1 MAGRKRKLEVGVMGT
16 TSFSWEDVKVL
27 EAVVMIAQQCDCTPY
42 LRTVHINGL
51 KWEIVCWVYFIAA
64 PPPTKHKTKQ
74 KLYQELISGE
84 L

>member
-1 MAGRKRKLEVGVMGT
+1 
-16 TSFSWEDVKVL
+16 
-27 EAVVMIAQQCDCTPY
+27 MIAQQCDCTPY